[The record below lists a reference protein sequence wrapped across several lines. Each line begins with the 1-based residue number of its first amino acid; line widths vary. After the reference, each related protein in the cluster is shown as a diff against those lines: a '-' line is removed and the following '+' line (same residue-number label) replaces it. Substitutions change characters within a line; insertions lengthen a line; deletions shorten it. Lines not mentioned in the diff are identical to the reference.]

1 MPNIRNNA
9 STQETRRRLMAAA
22 GEVFAQRGLHAATIK
37 EITDRAGVNMAAI
50 NYHFSDKY
58 ELYAALIRQIVEEE
72 SPRITPTTPFS
83 GSAPEQLRQFIR
95 HLMTAIF
102 ANRPQPWKRIVL
114 SRELVQPTASFDCLH
129 QGFIAPMLAFL
140 EPQVRS
146 LLGEHASK
154 DDIDLAVGS
163 ILGQCFYYVQYRE
176 MIARTYPN
184 LTRLAA
190 TNPQQ
195 IADHIADVMLS
206 ALCHRKRS
214 NRPLCTK
221 AKKAHAHAIG

>member
-1 MPNIRNNA
+1 
-9 STQETRRRLMAAA
+9 MAAA
-22 GEVFAQRGLHAATIK
+22 GEVFAERGLYAATIK

-50 NYHFSDKY
+50 NYHFSDKH
-58 ELYAALIRQIVEEE
+58 ELYAAVIHQIVEEQA
-72 SPRITPTTPFS
+72 PRIRPATPITGP
-83 GSAPEQLRQFIR
+83 AADQLRQFIR
-95 HLMTAIF
+95 HLISSMF
-102 ANRPQPWKRIVL
+102 ANRLPPWKRIML
-114 SRELVQPTASFDCLH
+114 SRELVQPTASFDYML

-154 DDIDLAVGS
+154 DEVDLAVNS

-176 MIARTYPN
+176 MIARTHPN

-190 TNPQQ
+190 TDPQQ

-206 ALCHRKRS
+206 ALCHRKHS
-214 NRPLCTK
+214 TRPRC
-221 AKKAHAHAIG
+221 AKRHILAQ